1 MKILFGL
8 LALSAALSGGDP
20 IDDALHGFRSLQSY
34 SVTLRAETNRS
45 EIIKYHYKKPG
56 YVRME
61 FEEPHK
67 GAILVYDPLSKE
79 VTLRPFGFLK
89 SFKMKLS
96 PESKLIRS
104 SRGHTV
110 DESDIG
116 ALLEAVDKLRDNG
129 TVEVK
134 GAQEAA
140 GKMAAIVEVRGKEG
154 YAVDGINLYRLWLDE
169 ESRLPVKVE
178 AYGNGGEVLERVEMH
193 GLEVD
198 PEFPA
203 GFFKLE

>member
-1 MKILFGL
+1 MLLAL
-8 LALSAALSGGDP
+8 LALSAALSGTDP
-20 IDDALHGFRSLQSY
+20 IDDALEAFRSLHAY
-34 SVTLRAETNRS
+34 SVTLRAETDRT

-67 GAILVYDPLSKE
+67 GALLAYDPLAKE
-79 VTLRPFGFLK
+79 VTLRPFGFIR
-89 SFKMKLS
+89 SFKMNLS
-96 PESKLIRS
+96 PESRLIRS

-116 ALLEAVDKLRDNG
+116 ALLEDVDRLRDNG
-129 TVEVK
+129 TIEVK
-134 GAQEAA
+134 GTEEAA
-140 GKMAAIVEVRGKEG
+140 GKMAALVEVREKEG
-154 YAVDGINLYRLWLDE
+154 LEVDGINLYRLWLDQ

-178 AYGNGGEVLERVEMH
+178 AYDSRGEVLERVEMH
-193 GLEVD
+193 ELEVD

-203 GFFKLE
+203 DFFKLE